1 MSKVKLEDMV
11 PGDVVWCVELQSAE
25 KDKEAREK
33 DPENESFSRR
43 YFRPDYVHCYVN
55 KGTIQAMMRSD
66 GTKINVV
73 LDEDDDRI
81 NRKEDSY
88 DFYPTLKLAL
98 IAMAEELMNMAQDK

>member
-1 MSKVKLEDMV
+1 
-11 PGDVVWCVELQSAE
+11 
-25 KDKEAREK
+25 
-33 DPENESFSRR
+33 
-43 YFRPDYVHCYVN
+43 
-55 KGTIQAMMRSD
+55 MMRSD